1 MHFAMSGKGAV
12 VARPCPRPAFH
23 AISAPSCPGLRK
35 SFSARPTPSQTRGP
49 LPLARASPDTRDTP
63 TVPLGGEE
71 GYDVY
76 VYEAEP
82 LEEGVAKH
90 TLSVFVGDE
99 AGMINR
105 VAGVFARRGANIES
119 LAVGLT
125 QDKALFTIVATGTE
139 ATVANL
145 CKQLAKLVNVRYV
158 EDITASEHF
167 QRELF
172 IAKVAAPPGATR
184 TELQQVAEVFRARVV
199 DVAERTLTLSATGDP
214 GKIAALQRALGRFGI
229 VELVRTGRIALK
241 RGENLFTGPQV
252 YRKRPAISNADAG
265 EPVNVEASMDGD
277 VYTSS
282 GSGSA
287 AHEGVWN
294 VRNVLDAYYE
304 NEGSEFE
311 PYTLL
316 LEVQDRPGV
325 LNQVTGVVARRG
337 YNVQSLAVGNSEREG
352 YSRITMVVPGN
363 ATGIEKLMK
372 QVQKLVYVD
381 RVTNLNANPFVAREL
396 MLIKVRATAAQ
407 RGELLNLAQI
417 FHGSVL
423 DVSLTTLTIEVTGK
437 EDKMRALQSVL
448 EPYGILEVARTGRIS
463 LVRDSGVDTKYLSSV
478 AGNKVML

>member
-1 MHFAMSGKGAV
+1 MPHAFPPHAH
-12 VARPCPRPAFH
+12 ARSERQGRGGSASLPAPCLPCHQCPQLPRPEEEFLGPPDSLPDTGPPAPGPGGWWLVRGIQCYVLGIVTPSLTTLRHCPRSDVSPLH
-23 AISAPSCPGLRK
+23 VWRPSPEPLRTRLIQ
-35 SFSARPTPSQTRGP
+35 SSQPLPRPTPPRPQNP
-49 LPLARASPDTRDTP
+49 YPQASPDTRDTP

-287 AHEGVWN
+287 AHEGV
-294 VRNVLDAYYE
+294 
-304 NEGSEFE
+304 
-311 PYTLL
+311 
-316 LEVQDRPGV
+316 
-325 LNQVTGVVARRG
+325 
-337 YNVQSLAVGNSEREG
+337 
-352 YSRITMVVPGN
+352 
-363 ATGIEKLMK
+363 
-372 QVQKLVYVD
+372 
-381 RVTNLNANPFVAREL
+381 
-396 MLIKVRATAAQ
+396 
-407 RGELLNLAQI
+407 
-417 FHGSVL
+417 
-423 DVSLTTLTIEVTGK
+423 
-437 EDKMRALQSVL
+437 
-448 EPYGILEVARTGRIS
+448 
-463 LVRDSGVDTKYLSSV
+463 
-478 AGNKVML
+478 